1 MKKSGQNT
9 HTQKTE
15 RERKKFIAHKTLLLT
30 ADLMHTSI
38 AMKHKNNAL
47 ASHQFSGQVRNKSAI

>member
-15 RERKKFIAHKTLLLT
+15 RERKKFIAHKTLLFT
-30 ADLMHTSI
+30 ADLMHTFPLFYCNEAQEQRTS
-38 AMKHKNNAL
+38 
-47 ASHQFSGQVRNKSAI
+47 